1 MNLPMDLV
9 VAVAALL
16 VVLLQALLFSALWR
30 LGGQI
35 QRGEARLDEHD
46 VQLRQA
52 MGSFSEMLRLEI
64 AAATREAA
72 ETGHQRLQ
80 EATAAAQALRET
92 LGERFLAF
100 ATEFAHQQD
109 RLRERVDTGLGEIRT
124 VADTRLEQVRATVDE
139 QLSSA
144 LEKRVGDSF
153 QRVAEQFAQVQ
164 QAIGQVQGVAGEI
177 GSLRRLFSNVKARG
191 GWGEAQLQSLLD
203 DVLPP
208 GAYEANRRL
217 GVGEVVEFA
226 LRLPVRDS
234 NESVWL
240 PIDSKF
246 PTEDYERLLDAVEAG
261 DRDAETVARKG
272 LERAIREQARRIARY
287 VHPPETADHAVMY
300 LPSEG
305 LYGEVAR
312 IPGLLD
318 VLRREFAI
326 YVMGPAL
333 LPALLQMVRLGQL
346 SLALERKA
354 GSIGHTLAA
363 VKTEW
368 GKLGGALEKLAHKA
382 EEMSGTIEKT
392 RVRTRAVER
401 ALRGVDSIE
410 VEEAAQLLGIEE
422 ETEVEPEPAVESRD
436 GVEPGT
442 APD

>member
-1 MNLPMDLV
+1 MHLPMELI
-9 VAVAALL
+9 VALAALL

-30 LGGQI
+30 LGSQV
-35 QRGEARLDEHD
+35 QRSETRLDDHD
-46 VQLRQA
+46 AQLRQA
-52 MGSFSEMLRLEI
+52 MGSFSETLRREV
-64 AAATREAA
+64 AEATREAA
-72 ETGHQRLQ
+72 DSGHQRLH
-80 EATAAAQALRET
+80 EATAASQALRET

-109 RLRERVDTGLGEIRT
+109 KLRERVDF
-124 VADTRLEQVRATVDE
+124 RLDQVRATVDE
-139 QLSSA
+139 QLASA

-153 QRVAEQFAQVQ
+153 QRLAEQFAQVQ

-208 GAYEANRRL
+208 GAYETNRRL
-217 GVGEVVEFA
+217 GPGEVVEFA

-234 NESVWL
+234 NETVWL

-246 PTEDYERLLDAVEAG
+246 PTEDYERLLDAVESG
-261 DRDAETVARKG
+261 DRDAETAARKG

-287 VHPPETADHAVMY
+287 VHPPETSDHAVMY

-305 LYGEVAR
+305 LYSEVAR

-318 VLRREFAI
+318 TLRRDFSI
-326 YVMGPAL
+326 HVMGPAL

-354 GSIGHTLAA
+354 GSIGQTLAA

-368 GKLGGALEKLAHKA
+368 GKLGGVLEKLARKA

-401 ALRGVDSIE
+401 ALRGVDAID
-410 VEEAAQLLGIEE
+410 VEEAAELLGIEQ
-422 ETEVEPEPAVESRD
+422 EPA
-436 GVEPGT
+436 
-442 APD
+442 APEEEAE